1 MDNAGRALDVPRVS
15 TRLGVIGDIH
25 TEFEALEWALS
36 ELSAQ
41 KVELVLA
48 TGDVS
53 DGPQHAEGVNRA
65 VEMLQQAGVMMVLG
79 NHDRWLL
86 DNHMRDFPN
95 ATELDELDANARSYL
110 RNLPTMREVDTPHGR
125 LLLCHGVGPDDMATL
140 YPYDRGPALSNNVP
154 LQELL
159 RARRYRYVVGGHTH
173 RRMVREIDDVMFINA
188 GAIKET
194 REPCCLVLDFAAR
207 AAQFHDLVKGKTAAG
222 PKFSL

>member
-1 MDNAGRALDVPRVS
+1 MHIDVPRVS
-15 TRLGVIGDIH
+15 SRLGVLGDIH
-25 TEFEALEWALS
+25 TEFDALEWALS
-36 ELSAQ
+36 VLSAE

-53 DGPQHAEGVNRA
+53 DGSHHAEGVNRC
-65 VEMLQQAGVMMVLG
+65 VELLQRAGVSMVLG

-86 DNHMRDFPN
+86 DNHMRDFAN
-95 ATELDELDANARSYL
+95 ATHLDELDANARSFL
-110 RNLPTMREVDTPHGR
+110 KSLPATREVETPHGR
-125 LLLCHGVGPDDMATL
+125 LLLCHGVGADDMATL
-140 YPYDRGPALSNNVP
+140 YPYDRGPALANNAP
-154 LQELL
+154 LQALL

-207 AAQFHDLVKGKTAAG
+207 AAQFHDFVSGMTAAG
-222 PKFSL
+222 PKFAL